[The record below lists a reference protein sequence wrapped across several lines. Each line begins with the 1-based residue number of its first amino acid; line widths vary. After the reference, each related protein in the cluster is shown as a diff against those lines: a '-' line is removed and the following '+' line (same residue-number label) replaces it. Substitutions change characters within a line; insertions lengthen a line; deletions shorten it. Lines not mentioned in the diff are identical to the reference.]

1 MIFQFILEIYV
12 YRPKWLEQNE
22 LLNSPLRNFHQ
33 YIFPTLCNTLHSKDS
48 KHTICDI
55 DYKRC
60 VSLCMR
66 VSKEIVRKKTM
77 R

>member
-48 KHTICDI
+48 QSIRYAI
-55 DYKRC
+55 
-60 VSLCMR
+60 
-66 VSKEIVRKKTM
+66 
-77 R
+77 